1 VERIG
6 LFKILKKLQNE
17 HEAKASSL
25 ILNGILKLYEKVT
38 KYDATTK
45 LKLTN
50 LKTRSGFHRHMKNV

>member
-1 VERIG
+1 MNLPATFFFVVD
-6 LFKILKKLQNE
+6 
-17 HEAKASSL
+17 A
-25 ILNGILKLYEKVT
+25 GILKLYEKVT